1 MSDIENDNYFSGDEN
16 SDSSSESDNNSIID
30 IDNDSDNESSV
41 VKQNVDLDNENE
53 NEEDEEI
60 PDEAFYDEVDEPE
73 LEIDQEEEEEEDDD
87 SQYGGADDIPDN
99 YDDDNNII
107 KNTKKDKNSNTN
119 KTNINLN
126 LNLNVEDSD
135 SESEDADEKYLQKFD
150 SEINKN
156 YLIDFHPECLINN
169 YDEIQSLTKI
179 VRDSNYNIIDPLHK
193 TIPFLTKYEKT
204 RIIGQRAKQINAGAK
219 PFVKVPENVIDGYLI
234 AMLELREKRIPFII
248 RRPLPSGGCE
258 YWNVKDLEE
267 INF

>member
-1 MSDIENDNYFSGDEN
+1 MSDIENDNYFSGDDN
-16 SDSSSESDNNSIID
+16 SESSSESDNNSIID
-30 IDNDSDNESSV
+30 VDNDSDNESSA
-41 VKQNVDLDNENE
+41 VKDNVDLENE

-60 PDEAFYDEVDEPE
+60 VDETFYDETEDPE
-73 LEIDQEEEEEEDDD
+73 LEIDPEEEEEDDD
-87 SQYGGADDIPDN
+87 SQYGGTDDIPDN
-99 YDDDNNII
+99 YDDENNII
-107 KNTKKDKNSNTN
+107 TSSKKDKSSNIN

-126 LNLNVEDSD
+126 IEDSD
-135 SESEDADEKYLQKFD
+135 SENEDADEKYLQKFD
-150 SEINKN
+150 SEINRN

-179 VRDSNYNIIDPLHK
+179 VRDANYNIIDPLHK

-219 PFVKVPENVIDGYLI
+219 PFIKVPENVIDGYLI
-234 AMLELREKRIPFII
+234 ALLELREKRIPFII